1 MKITPVKLLGL
12 NPDSSQQIAD
22 TDTST
27 DVIKI
32 NVPQLYNIIK
42 TYDLNFFES
51 PLAAGRTE
59 REAEII
65 PGWS

>member
-32 NVPQLYNIIK
+32 SVPQLYNIIK
-42 TYDLNFFES
+42 TYDLNFLRVLWQPDE
-51 PLAAGRTE
+51 PKEKR
-59 REAEII
+59 R
-65 PGWS
+65 